1 MFEKFKYLKTF
12 PAVMII
18 VILLISL
25 FFQTLPLVSTLNFE
39 FAASSAILL
48 FISCGLLTIYFLRKY
63 KNLGVLLPMVL
74 TKYKLYL
81 WLLFIPL
88 IISIIF
94 NLLFQQCPIR
104 DGMIFYAVITIPAFY
119 FGFVC
124 GVFSFFINKKIS
136 YLLFIGSFLIF
147 VIIPLFEF
155 YFNPQIYFYNP
166 IIGLFPGTIYDEEIS
181 ISNTLLFYRFLNVIF
196 FSILLY
202 FTIKIGNKK
211 NFKRYIFLASLV
223 VSIIVWIS
231 VKPLL
236 GFASTNNSI
245 EKILKGETLSPNY
258 KIVYPIN
265 VNIDK
270 KRLFVLEH
278 EYYYQT
284 LKRKTDLTP
293 SNLITSFIFE
303 NADQKGKLFGTKAA
317 NVAKP
322 WQSQIYIDQYTL
334 DNTLEHE
341 LTHIFAA
348 EIGSTI
354 LKITPDFNFAL
365 LEGYAMA
372 MENDYSGFD
381 IDYLAYLA
389 NKSDYKIN
397 LENLFSKLNF
407 FGSASSLSYIYAGS
421 FIKYLVKEYGIKPV
435 NEIYQDLDFQ
445 KHVGKDLK
453 QLNIEYSSYLDSL
466 NYPVNINRANYFF
479 GYKPLI
485 KKVCPREVAAGLK
498 KAWQEYSGE
507 KYISAKEK
515 FHEVYSYSNSY
526 SALAGIIYCNTRL
539 GMEQESKEMLEKSLK
554 DYEGTSSYFSA
565 LLQFG
570 DQLILTNEI
579 RKANSV
585 YTVLANMKPTIN
597 YFNLAIT
604 RKALI
609 IKNEKLASDYI
620 RGSDFDK
627 YSILKRLNNDELF
640 EPSIPIMV
648 KLSQRL
654 NENSDLFEVYLDSK
668 QNLDEAISSN
678 TAFVLSKYFYQNYKF
693 IKALH
698 YAELSIEKCKEG
710 FRISILKAHKDKI
723 EWIIKNKDRILSETK
738 FSVYN

>member
-1 MFEKFKYLKTF
+1 MFERLKYLKTF
-12 PAVMII
+12 PAVIIIII
-18 VILLISL
+18 VFISL

-39 FAASSAILL
+39 FSALSAIIL
-48 FISCGLLTIYFLRKY
+48 FISSGLLTVYLLRKY
-63 KNLGVLLPMVL
+63 KNIGVLLPML
-74 TKYKLYL
+74 ITKYKLYL
-81 WLLFIPL
+81 WLLFLPL
-88 IISIIF
+88 IISILF
-94 NLLFQQCPIR
+94 NLLFQQCPIC
-104 DGMIFYAVITIPAFY
+104 DGIIFYLVITIPAFY

-124 GVFSFFINKKIS
+124 GVFAYFISKKFSYVLFIASF
-136 YLLFIGSFLIF
+136 LLFA
-147 VIIPLFEF
+147 IIPLLEF

-166 IIGLFPGTIYDEEIS
+166 IIGFFPGTIYDEEIS
-181 ISNTLLFYRFLNVIF
+181 ISNTLLFYRSLNIIF

-211 NFKRYIFLASLV
+211 NFKRYIFLS
-223 VSIIVWIS
+223 SITITAVVWIFL
-231 VKPLL
+231 KPFL
-236 GFASTNNSI
+236 GFASTSNSI

-278 EYYYQT
+278 EYYYQA
-284 LKRKTDLTP
+284 LKQKTNLTP
-293 SNLITSFIFE
+293 SNIITSFIFE
-303 NADQKGKLFGTKAA
+303 NGDQKRELFGTKAA

-322 WQSQIYIDQYTL
+322 WQSQIYIDQSTL

-372 MENDYSGFD
+372 MENNYSGFD

-397 LENLFSKLNF
+397 LESLFSKLNF

-421 FIKYLVKEYGIKPV
+421 FIKYLVHEYGIKVV
-435 NEIYQDLDFQ
+435 NEIYQDIDFQ
-445 KHVGKDLK
+445 KHIGKNLE
-453 QLNIEYSSYLDSL
+453 QLGNEYSSYLDSL
-466 NYPVNINRANYFF
+466 NYPVNKNRANYFF

-485 KKVCPREVAAGLK
+485 KKVCPREVANGLK
-498 KAWQEYSGE
+498 DAWE
-507 KYISAKEK
+507 KYSHEDYYSAKKK
-515 FHEVYSYSNSY
+515 FREIYSYSSSY
-526 SALAGIIYCNTRL
+526 SALVGIIYCNTKL
-539 GMEQESKEMLEKSLK
+539 GMEGESKELLEKSLK
-554 DYEGTSSYFSA
+554 DYEGTSSYFGV

-570 DQLILTNEI
+570 DQLMLTNEI

-585 YTVLANMKPTIN
+585 YTVLANMKSTIN
-597 YFNLAIT
+597 YYNLAMI
-604 RKALI
+604 RKAMI
-609 IKNEKLASDYI
+609 SVNEKFGADYI
-620 RGSDFDK
+620 KGSDFDK
-627 YSILKRLNNDELF
+627 YSILKRINDDELF

-654 NENSDLFEVYLDSK
+654 NESSDLFESYLNK
-668 QNLDEAISSN
+668 KTNLDEKISSN
-678 TAFVLSKYFYQNYKF
+678 TAFVLSKYFYKNYKF
-693 IKALH
+693 NKALH
-698 YAELSIEKCKEG
+698 FADLSIEKCKES
-710 FRISILKAHKDKI
+710 FRITILKAHKVKI
-723 EWIIKNKDRILSETK
+723 EWIIKNKDRILSESK